1 MPYGWESG
9 GWWLC
14 AVPGPPTAQGN
25 PGTLWLCV
33 CTVTGNMGEKVRE
46 LETLVTALAFPR
58 ACSLGPEV
66 LLLSFVFD
74 PGPPWEKTHVS
85 VFGYPGVG
93 VQSHFSGL

>member
-1 MPYGWESG
+1 M
-9 GWWLC
+9 
-14 AVPGPPTAQGN
+14 PGPPTAQGN
-25 PGTLWLCV
+25 PGTLWLRV
-33 CTVTGNMGEKVRE
+33 CTVTGNMGEKVQE

-85 VFGYPGVG
+85 VFGYPSVG